1 MSDPVETA
9 DPVGLRPVMDPNIL
23 RYAALA
29 YVVVLPIGQLLR
41 FPVNGTVV
49 TASDWFL
56 GVVILAGVV
65 ELSRMSGHYLRN
77 HGGDLPLLPGMGT
90 FHFAAPLFMAFSA
103 WVALGVVWGAYPDY
117 AAAKGLTFAA
127 LALGALA
134 ILHGGADWGRVADA
148 WILGTVLCLCV
159 TWVGALVGP
168 EVVRSQVI
176 FGSESIRGPP
186 VPRMSGPFVYPN
198 VFGEYLVVSAALLWA
213 RWTGVRRKWGRGASV
228 VAWVLAVTLLLTSSS
243 AWLAAGVLMIS
254 FGLLTI
260 RRRQGRP
267 TLDRKRPAPFL
278 FLFGGVVLFTVT
290 LAGLVVPLGVDIAGL
305 SIAGSGL
312 RPIIWASA
320 WDAVKDAL
328 IGGVG
333 ASPYLATIADPLAPT
348 VVSALPPRASGA
360 PNLLEGA
367 AHERVGRTGRPCRRG
382 LQLRPGGG
390 ELRYGLP
397 SPGPD
402 HASVLRLH
410 GCGTFLDDGSR
421 PRPHQMVANQ
431 DDSGVAPDAAKVGGS
446 VPAAKRILFYYP
458 SNKRTVAHDPS
469 YWRVAP
475 CRIQP
480 PHHLCLA

>member
-1 MSDPVETA
+1 MNDSVDPA
-9 DPVGLRPVMDPNIL
+9 DPVGLRPVLDPNIL
-23 RYAALA
+23 RYAVLA

-41 FPVNGTVV
+41 FPVNGTVNGAVV

-77 HGGDLPLLPGMGT
+77 RGGDLPPLPGMST
-90 FHFAAPLFMAFSA
+90 FHFAALLFMAFSA
-103 WVALGVVWGAYPDY
+103 WVALGVLWGAYPDY
-117 AAAKGLTFAA
+117 AVAKGLTFAA

-134 ILHGGADWGRVADA
+134 MFWCGAEWGKVADA

-176 FGSESIRGPP
+176 FGSESIRGLP
-186 VPRMSGPFVYPN
+186 VPRMSGPFEYPN

-228 VAWVLAVTLLLTSSS
+228 VAWVLAVTLLLTASS

-267 TLDRKRPAPFL
+267 TLDRKRPAPIL

-305 SIAGSGL
+305 SVAGTGL
-312 RPIIWASA
+312 RPVIWASA
-320 WDAVKDAL
+320 WDAVKESL

-333 ASPYLATIADPLAPT
+333 ASPYLAIIADPLAPT
-348 VVSALPPRASGA
+348 SPVARWDAHNVYISVLGQYGVVGFVLLGGAVTVLVRTLIRGGVTRRHSMLLVALLAVGIHGISVANEEFRHVWALLGLVGLASVPDWARGRWQRDESGA
-360 PNLLEGA
+360 GDA
-367 AHERVGRTGRPCRRG
+367 
-382 LQLRPGGG
+382 PGGG
-390 ELRYGLP
+390 AAAGATVDP
-397 SPGPD
+397 T
-402 HASVLRLH
+402 V
-410 GCGTFLDDGSR
+410 
-421 PRPHQMVANQ
+421 
-431 DDSGVAPDAAKVGGS
+431 DATVGARE
-446 VPAAKRILFYYP
+446 P
-458 SNKRTVAHDPS
+458 
-469 YWRVAP
+469 
-475 CRIQP
+475 
-480 PHHLCLA
+480 